1 MDVTKKGAEDEM
13 GVAYIVG
20 NGLLIKKRT
29 ELLAGTVQS
38 SKKLV
43 DGTVPSCKKLV
54 DGTMAIFEIS
64 KTLFLTLPTY
74 WPAWC
79 GP

>member
-1 MDVTKKGAEDEM
+1 MTK
-13 GVAYIVG
+13 IS
-20 NGLLIKKRT
+20 LLSFNKRS
-29 ELLAGTVQS
+29 ELLAGTVPS

-64 KTLFLTLPTY
+64 KALFLTLPTY